1 MPSNRHA
8 VLSASS
14 SHRWLHCNPS
24 ARLELEFEERET
36 EAAAEG
42 TAAHALAEHKLRKV
56 LKMRSTRPVSKYDSD
71 EMEMYTDSY
80 LEFVL
85 EAIEEA
91 RQDCPDPKVLI
102 EQRLDFS
109 CYVPDGFGGFVRLQE
124 EEALLER
131 ALFKL
136 TCRRGAFPFLP
147 ELGSRLR
154 ELGRLRPSARNA
166 AAQQYAAQ
174 ALEGMGLEVTGARVR
189 MVSDDQADVAIELV
203 YDGAQRTVEVTV

>member
-1 MPSNRHA
+1 MWLSKRIVQETPEFEPATLGTVSIGGEDAA
-8 VLSASS
+8 VVTDGEKRNARVISPGGYCWQPSASDS
-14 SHRWLHCNPS
+14 VLVIKRT
-24 ARLELEFEERET
+24 EL
-36 EAAAEG
+36 
-42 TAAHALAEHKLRKV
+42 
-56 LKMRSTRPVSKYDSD
+56 
-71 EMEMYTDSY
+71 
-80 LEFVL
+80 
-85 EAIEEA
+85 
-91 RQDCPDPKVLI
+91 
-102 EQRLDFS
+102 
-109 CYVPDGFGGFVRLQE
+109 YVPDGFGSFVRLQE

-174 ALEGMGLEVTGARVR
+174 ALEGMGMEVTCARVR

>member
-1 MPSNRHA
+1 M
-8 VLSASS
+8 
-14 SHRWLHCNPS
+14 
-24 ARLELEFEERET
+24 T
-36 EAAAEG
+36 EN
-42 TAAHALAEHKLRKV
+42 LLRGG
-56 LKMRSTRPVSKYDSD
+56 D
-71 EMEMYTDSY
+71 
-80 LEFVL
+80 
-85 EAIEEA
+85 
-91 RQDCPDPKVLI
+91 
-102 EQRLDFS
+102 
-109 CYVPDGFGGFVRLQE
+109 YVPDGFGGFVRLQE

-136 TCRRGAFPFLP
+136 TCRRGAFPVLP

-174 ALEGMGLEVTGARVR
+174 ALEGMGMEVTGARVR